1 MKKKKK
7 KEGVPAG
14 TEELCMQRGQMA
26 QRREESKGDDT
37 KIELFVKVRPA
48 VVNTDAKK
56 KKCFECI
63 PTKKNFCVSNNPF
76 IKHQIIAAF

>member
-56 KKCFECI
+56 KNALNAS
-63 PTKKNFCVSNNPF
+63 PQKKIFVC
-76 IKHQIIAAF
+76 QIIHSLNTK